1 MTLILRRFGAALA
14 LATLVANAAA
24 QTAAN
29 PAPGNAANGAAA
41 QTAANPASG
50 KAANGVATD
59 ADFLAAKAAFDRQ
72 DAGRL
77 AALIPRLAGHL
88 LEPYV
93 EYWSLNL
100 RLAAAGPVPHADF
113 RRYAERWPDAP
124 LVDRLR
130 VEWLKAA
137 GKRADWSAFAL
148 EYPPAAGEDTE
159 LACYG
164 IQYRRQRDGDAALG
178 AAKALYLTDKATPD
192 ACEPLFAALIAK
204 GELTTAD
211 RVARFRLAVE
221 AGNLRTAQAIGEDLP
236 GPERIPAA
244 DLRAVDRKPLHAL
257 ELGSFRWRQP
267 GGRAV
272 ALYALER
279 AARTDAATA
288 HAAWIRHRV
297 QLPEADRKYGNARVA
312 FHGARQLEP
321 RANGWFREASGAE
334 LNEVVAA
341 WRVRAAL
348 RAESWADV
356 AAAIDAMPAAQAQDP
371 AWRYWKARSLAA
383 AGRTEEAGT
392 WYAALASE
400 HHFYGVLAAEALGK
414 GVERFAALP
423 ATPRPVADSALASF
437 GAQPGVRRT
446 VKLAELD
453 LRPESQR
460 EWVHVVRGMDDERLL
475 LAATYAQRVGL
486 YDRAINTA
494 ERTSGQHDFALR
506 YLTPYREQF
515 SAAARE
521 QDLDRS
527 LLFGLARQE
536 SRFIADIV
544 SSAGASGL
552 MQLMPATARWVAKQM
567 NEPAFQPA
575 KIADPALNTRF
586 GAFYFRYWQD
596 RLDGKPALAA
606 AAYNAGPG
614 RAQAWRGAVPIE
626 GAVWVETIPFNET
639 RDYVKKVLAN
649 TMYYAQLL
657 GEPYV
662 PLTARLST
670 IAPRNGG
677 AVASARA
684 D

>member
-1 MTLILRRFGAALA
+1 MSAPKTPFHRQAGCALA
-14 LATLVANAAA
+14 LALLLPLVSIPAAG
-24 QTAAN
+24 Q
-29 PAPGNAANGAAA
+29 PAVGAPARAAANGAA
-41 QTAANPASG
+41 
-50 KAANGVATD
+50 TD
-59 ADFLAAKAAFDRQ
+59 AEFLAAKAAFDRQ

-77 AALIPRLAGHL
+77 ATLAPRFAGHL

-93 EYWSLNL
+93 EFWGFSL
-100 RLAAAGPVPHADF
+100 RLAAAGSVPHADF
-113 RRYAERWPDAP
+113 RRYAERWPDSP

-130 VEWLKAA
+130 SDWLKAA

-164 IQYRRQRDGDAALG
+164 IQYRRQRDGDAALA
-178 AAKALYLTDKATPD
+178 AAKPLYFTEKATPD

-204 GELTTAD
+204 GELSTAD

-236 GPERIPAA
+236 GPDRIAAA
-244 DLRAVDRKPLHAL
+244 DLRAVDRNPLHAL
-257 ELGSFRWRQP
+257 DLGAFRWRQP

-279 AARTDAATA
+279 TARTDAGTA
-288 HAAWIRHRV
+288 HAAWVKHRV
-297 QLPEADRKYGNARVA
+297 QLPEADRAYGNARVA
-312 FHGARQLEP
+312 YHGARQLEP

-334 LNEVVAA
+334 MNEAVAA

-348 RAESWADV
+348 RAGSWPDV

-383 AGRTEEAGT
+383 AGRNDEANARF
-392 WYAALASE
+392 AALAPE
-400 HHFYGVLAAEALGK
+400 HHFYGVLAAEALGQ
-414 GVERFAALP
+414 GEARFKALP
-423 ATPRPVADSALASF
+423 AAAAPVADAALAAF

-453 LRPESQR
+453 LRPESLR
-460 EWVHVVRGMDDERLL
+460 EWVHVVRGMDDEKLL
-475 LAATYAQRVGL
+475 LAATYAQRAGL

-494 ERTSGQHDFALR
+494 DRTSAQHDFALR
-506 YLTPYREQF
+506 YLMPYREQF
-515 SAAARE
+515 AAAARE

-567 NEPAFQPA
+567 GEPAFSPA

-586 GAFYFRYWQD
+586 GAFYFRYWLD
-596 RLDGKPALAA
+596 RLDRMPALAA

-614 RAQAWRGAVPIE
+614 RAQAWRGAAPLE
-626 GAVWVETIPFNET
+626 GAVWAETIPFNET

-677 AVASARA
+677 AVVSARA